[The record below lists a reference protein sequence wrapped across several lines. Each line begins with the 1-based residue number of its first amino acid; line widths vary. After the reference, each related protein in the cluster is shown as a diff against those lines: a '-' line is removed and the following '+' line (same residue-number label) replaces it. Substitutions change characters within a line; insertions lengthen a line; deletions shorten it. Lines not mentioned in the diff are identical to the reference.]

1 MLHLSLRGLRFAY
14 PTFSIDATFDVAKS
28 THVALVGPP
37 SCGASTLLRLIAGER
52 RPQSGEIFIGPHIVN
67 TLPRTRRP
75 LLFVTSELDAPGRW
89 SVEHLLVAA
98 VRARSLDRE
107 DRKRELDFAVARWQL
122 SSLLGRRIDSLSSTE
137 RVGANLA
144 RIELLR
150 PAVLLADRLLEHA
163 NPAALPSL
171 ADELYRLLR
180 VAGTTVLSAPS
191 SRLELGL
198 TDRVVVLER
207 GRIIQEGTPADV
219 YAAPA
224 SEGAAIATGE
234 VNLIPITIRGR
245 EVDSVM
251 GQWSLDEAL
260 EEAPFAGSGVALA
273 RPEEFSI
280 AAKGEESDLIFG
292 IEEASL
298 VGGRWLLLGM
308 LSGGVTLR
316 VSLPAEA
323 AVHKG
328 RLLALRYDPSRFTLL
343 PRQGAAPYGS
353 VPTDVVPPMS
363 ETR

>member
-1 MLHLSLRGLRFAY
+1 MLHLSLRAVRFAY
-14 PTFSIDATFDVAKS
+14 PAFSIDATFDVAKS
-28 THVALVGPP
+28 THVALVGPA

-52 RPQSGEIFIGPHIVN
+52 RPQSGEILIGAHVVN
-67 TLPRTRRP
+67 ALPPARRP
-75 LLFVTSELDAPGRW
+75 LLYATSALDAPGRW

-107 DRKRELDFAVARWQL
+107 DRKHELDFAVARWQL
-122 SSLLGRRIDSLSSTE
+122 ASLLGRRIDSLSSSE
-137 RVGANLA
+137 RVAANLA

-150 PAVLLADRLLEHA
+150 PAVLLADRLFEHA
-163 NPAALPSL
+163 SPAVLPTL

-191 SRLELGL
+191 SRFELGL
-198 TDRVVVLER
+198 TDRVVALEG
-207 GRIIQEGTPADV
+207 GRVVQEGTPADV

-224 SEGAAIATGE
+224 TEGAALATGE

-245 EVDSVM
+245 EVDSVI
-251 GQWSLDEAL
+251 GQWPLD
-260 EEAPFAGSGVALA
+260 EAPFAGSGVALI
-273 RPEEFSI
+273 RPDEFSI

-292 IEEASL
+292 VEEASFA
-298 VGGRWLLLGM
+298 GGRWLLLGM

-316 VSLPAEA
+316 VSLPGDA
-323 AVHKG
+323 AIHKG
-328 RLLALRYDPSRFTLL
+328 RLLALRYDPRRFTLL
-343 PRQGAAPYGS
+343 PRQSAAPSGS